1 MRALDDI
8 RVLDLTHVFNGP
20 YATQVLGLLGA
31 EVIKIE
37 PLPYGERARSI
48 FPIPDAEKQSYPF
61 VMLNSNK
68 KGITLNLKS
77 ERGKALFK
85 QFVTHSDI
93 VVENFTAGTMD
104 KLGLG
109 YQDLK
114 LINPRIIYA
123 SSSGYGKTGPYS
135 AYPAFDSIVQA
146 LSGIMST
153 TGDPAGPPMK
163 AGPPIMD
170 IMAGIHFAAGI
181 LAALHQ
187 RDRTGEGLEVETSL
201 FESAIGPMTA
211 QISAYRAQGGSYER
225 AGNRAPNRAFS
236 PYNCYPASDGYVLL
250 LTSDNQRWQALC
262 TLMGREDIAQ
272 DENFATNRARSK
284 HADEVDEIVS
294 TWTTHQPKHEIMRLC
309 GEADITCGAVQTVE
323 EVLND
328 PHLRARGILKD
339 IDHPTAGPVTVLGAP
354 WRFNGQQP
362 PNDAP
367 SPNLGE
373 HNELVYS
380 TLLGLSEAEIR
391 QLEADGVI

>member
-20 YATQVLGLLGA
+20 YAAQVLALLGA

-37 PLPYGERARSI
+37 PRPYGERARSI
-48 FPIPDAEKQSYPF
+48 FPIPDAEQQSYPF

-77 ERGKALFK
+77 ERGKELFK
-85 QFVTHSDI
+85 RFVIHADI

-109 YQDLK
+109 YRDLK
-114 LINPRIIYA
+114 SINPLIIYA

-187 RDRTGEGLEVETSL
+187 RARTGEGLEVETSL
-201 FESAIGPMTA
+201 FESGIGPLTA
-211 QISAYRAQGGSYER
+211 QISAYRAQGGNYER

-250 LTSDNQRWQALC
+250 LTSDSQRWQALC
-262 TLMGREDIAQ
+262 RLMGCEDIAR
-272 DENFATNRARSK
+272 DEKFATNSARAK

-294 TWTTHQPKHEIMRLC
+294 AWTTRHPKHEIMRRC

-328 PHLRARGILKD
+328 PHLRERGILKD
-339 IDHPTAGPVTVLGAP
+339 IDHPTAGPVTVLGTP
-354 WRFNGQQP
+354 WRFNDQQP
-362 PNDAP
+362 PTDTP
-367 SPNLGE
+367 SPDLGE
-373 HNELVYS
+373 HNELVYGK
-380 TLLGLSEAEIR
+380 LLGLSEAEIR
-391 QLEADGVI
+391 TLTEDGVI

>member
-1 MRALDDI
+1 M
-8 RVLDLTHVFNGP
+8 
-20 YATQVLGLLGA
+20 
-31 EVIKIE
+31 
-37 PLPYGERARSI
+37 
-48 FPIPDAEKQSYPF
+48 
-61 VMLNSNK
+61 
-68 KGITLNLKS
+68 
-77 ERGKALFK
+77 
-85 QFVTHSDI
+85 
-93 VVENFTAGTMD
+93 VENFTAGTMD

-114 LINPRIIYA
+114 RVNPRIIYA

-201 FESAIGPMTA
+201 FESAIGPLTA

-272 DENFATNRARSK
+272 DEKFATNRARSK

-294 TWTTHQPKHEIMRLC
+294 AWTRHVIRKREIMRRC

-328 PHLRARGILKD
+328 PHLRERGILKD

-354 WRFNGQQP
+354 WRFNDRQP
-362 PNDAP
+362 PNDTP

-373 HNELVYS
+373 HNELVYGK
-380 TLLGLSEAEIR
+380 LLGLSEAEIR
-391 QLEADGVI
+391 QLKADGVI